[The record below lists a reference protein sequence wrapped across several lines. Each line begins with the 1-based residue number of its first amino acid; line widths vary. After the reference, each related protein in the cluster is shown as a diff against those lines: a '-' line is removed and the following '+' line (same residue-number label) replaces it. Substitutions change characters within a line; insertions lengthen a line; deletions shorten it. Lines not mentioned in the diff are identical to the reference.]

1 MESLPEPNDLMIEID
16 EWQAAQENIEAVS
29 VCVTWRCVDDDPVL
43 AALIAGLP
51 PENYF
56 IPIRLADGRTELA
69 VDHPDARLSWKHLR
83 FGKGP
88 PIFELAKH
96 NYEAWA
102 GEGLGSRLARDRKQ
116 LTDMIRRHVPK
127 FDDYTDKE
135 QVDFIIRTQKKV
147 NAVRSS
153 VKGFVNHLEYASPDR
168 YKAVPPLKDETE
180 KVRAAVFSELM
191 DSRRAGELLA
201 VRHNDKTRYENQRV
215 RKMAKL
221 GRRLLCGYYGAA
233 EYGAKINRMQRFY
246 KWWEWFN
253 SIEED
258 PKEQIYVLLAEAH
271 GTSAELE
278 KHRAE
283 EDGFVEKLDEWIAVV
298 EPRLKAQE
306 MAWEHRYDAQGDE
319 AERTSRRLWAEQ
331 TRIQETDQRFAAAL
345 SMLGAP

>member
-1 MESLPEPNDLMIEID
+1 MIEID

-29 VCVTWRCVDDDPVL
+29 VCVTWRCVDHDPVL

-69 VDHPDARLSWKHLR
+69 VDHPDPRLSWKHLR

-147 NAVRSS
+147 NAVRRS
-153 VKGFVNHLEYASPDR
+153 VKGLVNHLEYASPDR

-246 KWWEWFN
+246 KFWRLPDGHSDGDGSQGGQGGQDGQDGHLGHLVTETAVEEVDAETKEKV
-253 SIEED
+253 SGIEIEED
-258 PKEQIYVLLAEAH
+258 VSVADDDQGGQISEVGH
-271 GTSAELE
+271 LE
-278 KHRAE
+278 FGH
-283 EDGFVEKLDEWIAVV
+283 
-298 EPRLKAQE
+298 LKSPAN
-306 MAWEHRYDAQGDE
+306 EH
-319 AERTSRRLWAEQ
+319 
-331 TRIQETDQRFAAAL
+331 IL
-345 SMLGAP
+345 S